1 MTREE
6 TKQAIEELK
15 AQGFSEDEMLLTFYT
30 MFQNDELNIEQLGSL
45 VDLLGYEL
53 SPEFLEM
60 SPEDQ
65 KTKGYE
71 EVEEGESGNLSE
83 EEIEDAKEVTPEET
97 EETEK
102 VEEDSQPEEKEEKT
116 DASEDDEEKAKK
128 LFGIKN
134 WK

>member
-6 TKQAIEELK
+6 AKQAIEELK

-30 MFQNDELNIEQLGSL
+30 MFQDDKLNVEQLGNL
-45 VDLLGYEL
+45 VELIGYEL
-53 SPEFLEM
+53 SEEFLAM

-71 EVEEGESGNLSE
+71 EVKDEENLTE
-83 EEIEDAKEVTPEET
+83 EEIEDAKEVE
-97 EETEK
+97 
-102 VEEDSQPEEKEEKT
+102 PEEKEKT
-116 DASEDDEEKAKK
+116 SEPSGDDEEKAKK
-128 LFGIKN
+128 LFGIKD

>member
-1 MTREE
+1 MAMTREE

-30 MFQNDELNIEQLGSL
+30 MFQNDKLNIEQLGSL

-71 EVEEGESGNLSE
+71 EAEDAEDLTE

-97 EETEK
+97 EEPEK
-102 VEEDSQPEEKEEKT
+102 NQEEKSNT
-116 DASEDDEEKAKK
+116 SEDDEEKAKK

>member
-6 TKQAIEELK
+6 TKKAIEELK

-30 MFQNDELNIEQLGSL
+30 MFQNDKLTVEELGGL
-45 VDLLGYEL
+45 VDILGYEL

-71 EVEEGESGNLSE
+71 ELEE
-83 EEIEDAKEVTPEET
+83 EEIEDAKEVEGTQES
-97 EETEK
+97 EK
-102 VEEDSQPEEKEEKT
+102 EVDEEEKEE
-116 DASEDDEEKAKK
+116 EVDEEKAKK
-128 LFGIKN
+128 LFGLKN

>member
-6 TKQAIEELK
+6 AKQAIEELK

-30 MFQNDELNIEQLGSL
+30 MFQDDKLNVDQLGNL
-45 VDLLGYEL
+45 VGLIGYEL
-53 SPEFLEM
+53 SEEFLAM

-71 EVEEGESGNLSE
+71 EAEDAENLTK
-83 EEIEDAKEVTPEET
+83 EEIEDAKEVEPEEKNNASEPKGEEAEET
-97 EETEK
+97 E
-102 VEEDSQPEEKEEKT
+102 

-128 LFGIKN
+128 LFGIKD

>member
-1 MTREE
+1 MAMTREE

-30 MFQNDELNIEQLGSL
+30 MFQNDKLNIEQLGSL

-71 EVEEGESGNLSE
+71 EAEDAEDLTE

-97 EETEK
+97 EGAEEK
-102 VEEDSQPEEKEEKT
+102 PESEKEEKS
-116 DASEDDEEKAKK
+116 DAFEDDEEKAKK

>member
-30 MFQNDELNIEQLGSL
+30 MFQNDKLNIEQLGSL

-71 EVEEGESGNLSE
+71 EAEDAEDLTE

-97 EETEK
+97 EEPEK
-102 VEEDSQPEEKEEKT
+102 NQEEKSNT
-116 DASEDDEEKAKK
+116 SEDDEEKAKK